1 MANHSV
7 IQRINIMVAWKASV
21 SARLLAS
28 AIKLQHTEMAS
39 AGARSV
45 MNLCIYLVIYV
56 SCYNYVYILVCTR
69 AF

>member
-45 MNLCIYLVIYV
+45 MNFCKLQGQ
-56 SCYNYVYILVCTR
+56 ILYPEVVAR
-69 AF
+69 LKNR